1 MSGFVENFVLLC
13 RHNKR
18 GKENMSTQE
27 NNSKKRNIVL
37 SVIAILLTIS
47 IIIGI
52 SYAYWVARVTQ
63 SSSNIVNS
71 DCLNLTLTDQNPITL
86 EKAYPLSDSEAQELT
101 PYTFTVTN
109 TCNLSVTYDV
119 TLEIMD
125 ETDRLASKYIALQV
139 DDEAKRLLSRYSEVT
154 PTYKDETYT
163 AVEARGIKTGTLAG
177 GESITYSIRL
187 WMDESVTSEDSM
199 NKFFTSK
206 ISINAAFNQVAY
218 TDSILN
224 GADPVITGDLI
235 PVTITDDGTVNKANT
250 QSAWYSY
257 EDKEWANAVILKDNT
272 VTYSD
277 YEVIPE
283 DNIESYFV
291 WIPKYSYQLWDLG
304 EYTSATTISSWS
316 DITIGSDKQDTI
328 NIKFGTTNTSDEK
341 DNECTTPLVSGE
353 SGNCQVGDW
362 MTHPAFINANTN
374 GLWVGK
380 FETGY
385 DGATTTE
392 EAEVSSQDSIKIIVK
407 PNVYSWRSNTV
418 YNFFMASYNY
428 NRNLDSHMMK
438 NTEWGA
444 VSYLSYSKYGLNDE
458 IWINNN
464 SNYVTGCVGNSVS
477 AGSVSTCQNT
487 YNTTTGYKG
496 NTTGNIT
503 GIYDMSGGAWEYM
516 AAYGAN
522 ATGLSGF
529 SSTALSTYADYL
541 DVYDAASDLNTYNFR
556 ILGDATGEM
565 GPFYYVSNNYYNNWF
580 QDYSRF
586 VNSSSPWFARS
597 GGYSSGSATGWFGH
611 GRDTGSAISLIG
623 TRLVLAI

>member
-1 MSGFVENFVLLC
+1 MN
-13 RHNKR
+13 NKT
-18 GKENMSTQE
+18 KT
-27 NNSKKRNIVL
+27 KKI
-37 SVIAILLTIS
+37 ILTTILILIILS

-52 SYAYWVARVTQ
+52 SYALWVTKIAQKTLNKV
-63 SSSNIVNS
+63 SSNCIK
-71 DCLNLTLTDQNPITL
+71 LELTDSNDIALTNAIPIT
-86 EKAYPLSDSEAQELT
+86 DSEAKELT
-101 PYTFTVTN
+101 PYTFVVKNMCN
-109 TCNLSVTYDV
+109 TSISYDV
-119 TLEIMD
+119 NLEIMD
-125 ETDRLASKYIALQV
+125 ATNRLASQYVALEIN
-139 DDEAKRLLSRYSEVT
+139 DNGKKLLSKYEETT
-154 PTYKDETYT
+154 PTYKDKTYT
-163 AVEARGIKTGTLAG
+163 AVEARNLISGVIDGNK
-177 GESITYSIRL
+177 SISYSIRI
-187 WMDESVTSEDSM
+187 WMDESVTIEDDVM
-199 NKFFTSK
+199 NKIFASK
-206 ISINAAFNQVAY
+206 ISVSASLNKITDTY
-218 TDSILN
+218 TEEILN
-224 GADPVITGDLI
+224 GTDPVISDYLI
-235 PVTITDDGTVNKANT
+235 AVNIADDGTVTKADT
-250 QSAWYSY
+250 TKKWYSY
-257 EDKEWANAVILKDNT
+257 ENKEWANAVILKDKT
-272 VTYSD
+272 ID
-277 YEVIPE
+277 YENNAVIPE